1 MIRYTSTIDEPVRSA
16 ALHYRVKFADCSAAA
31 GQCTPLVA
39 VKPQQVLSATAIG
52 QVRRD
57 VLLQVVRICVA
68 NYAVTGFAFPCLEV
82 NTTEGEDRGYVVLRR
97 PGLRD
102 IVLAPTRPVVG
113 LEDPWLRT
121 AAAPNYLEDA
131 WNARHFLKEL
141 RQRQL
146 AHDDVALAVNSGLSR
161 AEDQLHIHI
170 GCLAPRAREAIRSIA
185 PELSE
190 NGLVFIE
197 RGLYGI
203 DVWARQIG
211 QNSLDTVN
219 PLRLAAE
226 GIPDAL
232 GNLASMGLVVAA
244 SSLGDGRNGFV
255 ALAWFDDVAIPKHAF
270 AAEGLLDPRC
280 SR

>member
-1 MIRYTSTIDEPVRSA
+1 M
-16 ALHYRVKFADCSAAA
+16 
-31 GQCTPLVA
+31 Q
-39 VKPQQVLSATAIG
+39 
-52 QVRRD
+52 RD
-57 VLLQVVRICVA
+57 ILLQVARTCVA
-68 NYAVTGFAFPCLEV
+68 NHAVTGFAFPCLEV
-82 NTTEGEDRGYVVLRR
+82 NTSDGGGRGYVVLRR

-121 AAAPNYLEDA
+121 AAAPNYFQDA
-131 WNARHFLKEL
+131 WSARRFLQEL
-141 RQRQL
+141 RQLVRKRL
-146 AHDDVALAVNSGLSR
+146 
-161 AEDQLHIHI
+161 IM
-170 GCLAPRAREAIRSIA
+170 SIA

-190 NGLVFIE
+190 NRWVFIK

-211 QNSLDTVN
+211 QNSLDGVN
-219 PLRLAAE
+219 PLRLVAE

-232 GNLASMGLVVAA
+232 GNLASMGLAVAA
-244 SSLGDGRNGFV
+244 SPVADGSDGFV
-255 ALAWFDDVAIPKHAF
+255 ALSWFDDVAIPNHAF

>member
-1 MIRYTSTIDEPVRSA
+1 MRTAA
-16 ALHYRVKFADCSAAA
+16 ALSFLAFLLAA
-31 GQCTPLVA
+31 T
-39 VKPQQVLSATAIG
+39 TALG
-52 QVRRD
+52 QVRRE
-57 VLLQVVRICVA
+57 VLLQVVRTCVA

-97 PGLRD
+97 PGLGD
-102 IVLAPTRPVVG
+102 IVLAPTRLVVG

-121 AAAPNYLEDA
+121 AAAPNYFQDA
-131 WNARHFLKEL
+131 WSARHFLQEM

-161 AEDQLHIHI
+161 AQDQLHIHI
-170 GCLAPRAREAIRSIA
+170 GCLAPRAKALIMSIA

-190 NGLVFIE
+190 NGWVFIKS
-197 RGLYGI
+197 GLYGI
-203 DVWARQIG
+203 DVWARRIG
-211 QNSLDTVN
+211 QRSLDGVN

-232 GNLASMGLVVAA
+232 GNLASMELTVAA
-244 SSLGDGRNGFV
+244 SPVADGGDGFV
-255 ALAWFDDVAIPKHAF
+255 ALAWFDDDASIPKHAF

>member
-1 MIRYTSTIDEPVRSA
+1 MRTAA
-16 ALHYRVKFADCSAAA
+16 ALSFLAFLLAAA
-31 GQCTPLVA
+31 
-39 VKPQQVLSATAIG
+39 TAFG

-57 VLLQVVRICVA
+57 ALLLVVRTCVA

-121 AAAPNYLEDA
+121 AAAPNYFQDA
-131 WNARHFLKEL
+131 WNARRFQQGL
-141 RQRQL
+141 RQTPP
-146 AHDDVALAVNSGLSR
+146 ADDDVALAVNSGLSR

-190 NGLVFIE
+190 SRWVRIK
-197 RGLYGI
+197 RGMYGV

-211 QNSLDTVN
+211 PRSLDTVN

-244 SSLGDGRNGFV
+244 GSVADGSDGFV
-255 ALAWFDDVAIPKHAF
+255 ALAWFDDASFPKHAF
-270 AAEGLLDPRC
+270 AAEGFLDPRC